1 MKNNSVIFLL
11 MIFIS
16 IASYSQEAEE
26 VDIFIINSFVTPEV
40 PHTFNLSFF
49 TSEAVKASIK
59 IDDKNEI
66 IISDKYLE
74 DHSAQIDFTNYKF
87 TKSEVPYIIT
97 VENENGIKTVSEI
110 NEIILPYDEFIET
123 KEGSNPVT
131 TLLFGIGLWLLP
143 SPNLVIYQN
152 ENYFGITKEIPIVT
166 FYSSGYAKPSAN
178 ISLEYSHIYNAP
190 ISDFLRVGYKQ
201 IFYVDYIEFISPAVS
216 TFTNFNGFNGVGAE
230 VSLGLFN
237 FFEAFTVYS
246 KYRYNFQPSNL
257 DNNFHEVS
265 LGLYSHFFTIDL

>member
-97 VENENGIKTVSEI
+97 VENEKGIKTVSEI

>member
-1 MKNNSVIFLL
+1 MKNNTTIFLL
-11 MIFIS
+11 IFSIS
-16 IASYSQEAEE
+16 IVSYSQEAEE

-59 IDDKNEI
+59 IDDKDEI

-97 VENENGIKTVSEI
+97 VEDESGNKTISEI

-131 TLLFGIGLWLLP
+131 TLLFGMGLWLLP
-143 SPNLVIYQN
+143 SPNLIIYQN

-166 FYSSGYAKPSAN
+166 FYSSGYAKPAAN
-178 ISLEYSHIYNAP
+178 ISLEYSHVYNVP
-190 ISDFLRVGYKQ
+190 IADFLRVGYKQ
-201 IFYVDYIEFISPAVS
+201 IYYVDYIEFISPGVNI
-216 TFTNFNGFNGVGAE
+216 FTNFNGFNGVGTE
-230 VSLGLFN
+230 VSLGIFS

-246 KYRYNFQPSNL
+246 KYRYNFQPSNTN
-257 DNNFHEVS
+257 NNFHEVS

>member
-1 MKNNSVIFLL
+1 MKNSPTIFLL
-11 MIFIS
+11 ILFTS
-16 IASYSQEAEE
+16 VFSYSQEAEE

-59 IDDKNEI
+59 IDDKDEI
-66 IISDKYLE
+66 IISDTYLE

-87 TKSEVPYIIT
+87 TKGEIPYIIT
-97 VENENGIKTVSEI
+97 VEDESGKKTISEI

-131 TLLFGIGLWLLP
+131 TLLFGMGLWLLP

-178 ISLEYSHIYNAP
+178 ISAEYSHVYNAP
-190 ISDFLRVGYKQ
+190 ITDFLRVGYKQ
-201 IFYVDYIEFISPAVS
+201 IYYVDYIEFISSGVS
-216 TFTNFNGFNGVGAE
+216 TFTNFDGFNGIGAE

-246 KYRYNFQPSNL
+246 KYRYNFQPSNTN
-257 DNNFHEVS
+257 NNFHEVS
-265 LGLYSHFFTIDL
+265 FGLYSHFFTIDL

>member
-1 MKNNSVIFLL
+1 MKNHAKIFLL
-11 MIFIS
+11 ILLTSLNI
-16 IASYSQEAEE
+16 YSQEAEE

-40 PHTFNLSFF
+40 PHIFNLSFF

-59 IDDKNEI
+59 IDDKEEI

-97 VENENGIKTVSEI
+97 AEDENGNKTISEI

-123 KEGSNPVT
+123 KEGSNPIT

-143 SPNLVIYQN
+143 SPNFVVYQN
-152 ENYFGITKEIPIVT
+152 ENYFGITKEIPIVI

-190 ISDFLRVGYKQ
+190 ITDFLRVGYKH
-201 IFYVDYIEFISPAVS
+201 IYYVDYIEFISPAVS
-216 TFTNFNGFNGVGAE
+216 AFTNFNGFNGVGAE

-237 FFEAFTVYS
+237 FFEKITVYS
-246 KYRYNFQPSNL
+246 KYRYNFQPSYI